1 MIEIID
7 GAIHVVVD
15 FTDKQMKDRKRRR
28 AKQKAART
36 LRAKRNRA
44 RKK

>member
-1 MIEIID
+1 MVEII
-7 GAIHVVVD
+7 GNVIHVVID

-28 AKQKAART
+28 VKSKAARA
-36 LRAKRNRA
+36 LRVKRNRA

>member
-1 MIEIID
+1 MVEII
-7 GAIHVVVD
+7 GNVIHVVID
-15 FTDKQMKDRKRRR
+15 FTDKQIIDRKRRR
-28 AKQKAART
+28 VKQKAARR